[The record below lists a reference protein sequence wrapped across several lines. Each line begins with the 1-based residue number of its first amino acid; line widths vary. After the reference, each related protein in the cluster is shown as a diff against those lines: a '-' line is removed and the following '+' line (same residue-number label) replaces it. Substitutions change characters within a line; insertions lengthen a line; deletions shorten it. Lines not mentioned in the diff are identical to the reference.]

1 MINGIRVF
9 MTHRIIAATAL
20 ALVAGA
26 ATGVM
31 ACSESTPAAS
41 AASTG
46 SGGATATALPDHDRD
61 LAWRLV
67 KEEHAVLLDVRT
79 PGEFSSG
86 ALPGAVNIPVQ
97 QFKSRLAEVE
107 RMTGGDKQHAV
118 VVYCRSG
125 RRSAIAK
132 EMLLEAG
139 YGRVTNGGSI
149 GDLR

>member
-9 MTHRIIAATAL
+9 MTHRIIAAAAL
-20 ALVAGA
+20 ALVAGS

-41 AASTG
+41 AGSVAAAS
-46 SGGATATALPDHDRD
+46 SGLPDGDRA
-61 LAWRLV
+61 LAERLI
-67 KEEHAVLLDVRT
+67 KEENAVLLDVRT
-79 PGEFSSG
+79 PGEFQSG

-97 QFKSRLAEVE
+97 EFKARLAEVE
-107 RMTGGDKQHAV
+107 RLTGGDKKHAI

-125 RRSAIAK
+125 RRSGIAK

-139 YGRVTNGGSI
+139 YDRVTNAGGI